1 MKKNKIILT
10 LYVGIIALSTIGLG
24 ASLAWYINS
33 NQLFVNAIDITIA
46 GDSDLK
52 ISETGEDDTF
62 VEYIDH
68 SESKLETVF
77 EPVTNAYSSEWIA
90 QKRETPIFYDDTMNW
105 QELND
110 GSIKNVKES
119 GYYTKTLYLYSDND
133 VYATIDPTDTYLKAN
148 ASFNNAYAVELY
160 NEYHDS
166 PLEEGSE
173 YAGLSVEEIKERLDK
188 LVLAMRYSILI
199 PDQDNYKYI
208 ILDPNKTKEENKVV
222 EYAGLL
228 DVDIDRKYDSFVK
241 ENVSYEKV
249 YGDVL
254 NRDKI
259 VYKDEVLPADSGL
272 EDTTKDANAF
282 NAAHSANTKLFDKEA
297 SIANGVVFNTEKSYG
312 LYDFAPSNN
321 LKPLEIPLVAFEP
334 KAIVL
339 TIFIE
344 GWDLESV
351 NYTMGATFDAK
362 MSFKVDRPRIA

>member
-24 ASLAWYINS
+24 ASIAWYINS
-33 NQLFVNAIDITIA
+33 NQLFVNAIDIQIA
-46 GDSDLK
+46 GDIDIK
-52 ISETGEDDTF
+52 ISESDDIDSF
-62 VEYIDH
+62 VYEIDH

-77 EPVTNAYSSEWIA
+77 EPVTNAYSSDWIS
-90 QKRETPIFYDDTMNW
+90 QKKDSPVFYDDTLNW

-110 GSIKNVKES
+110 GSIKNVKS
-119 GYYTKTLYLYSDND
+119 DGYYTKTLYLYSDND
-133 VYATIDPTDTYLKAN
+133 VYATIDPVDTYLKAN

-160 NEYHDS
+160 NKYHNS
-166 PLEEGSE
+166 PLEEDSI

-199 PDQDNYKYI
+199 PDQDNYKYM

-228 DVDIDRKYDSFVK
+228 DVDIDRTYDSYLK
-241 ENVSYEKV
+241 DNDSYEKV
-249 YGDVL
+249 YGDVT
-254 NRDKI
+254 NRENI
-259 VYKDEVLPADSGL
+259 VYKDAVLPEDSQL
-272 EDTTKDANAF
+272 DDTTKGASAF
-282 NAAHSANTKLFDKEA
+282 NAAHKAHTKLFDKEA
-297 SIANGVVFNTEKSYG
+297 SIANGVIFNTEQSYG
-312 LYDFAPSNN
+312 LYDFAPSNE
-321 LKPLEIPLVAFEP
+321 LKPFVIPLEAYKP
-334 KAIVL
+334 KKIVL

-362 MSFKVDRPRIA
+362 VSFKVDRPR